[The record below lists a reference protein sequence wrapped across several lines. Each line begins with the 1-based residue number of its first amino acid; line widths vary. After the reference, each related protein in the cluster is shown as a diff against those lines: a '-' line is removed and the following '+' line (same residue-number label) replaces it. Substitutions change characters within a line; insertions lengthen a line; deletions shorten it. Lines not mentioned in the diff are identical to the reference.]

1 MRRREFIAGISAAV
15 ALPSF
20 VARAQQPE
28 RMRRIAMLNG
38 FDDNNLFFRGLAT
51 DTFRALAQMGWESGR
66 NAQIVERW
74 SRGDIQQT
82 EALAKE
88 VVAWQPD
95 VIIAAGTPA
104 ARVLQRETR
113 TIPIVFV
120 VVTDPVGAGLVA
132 SLPRPGGNITGFSNT
147 EETFGGKLLSLLNT
161 VAPHIKR
168 AAAMFNPD
176 TAPGRGLYQLG
187 SFEAAARTLGIEP
200 ITARVHSDDD
210 IETAIASL
218 GREQGGLVATPDT
231 FINDH
236 RGTIIAVSLRH
247 GVPAIFDGTGFAKQ
261 GGLLQYGPNF
271 QDMYRRA
278 ASYVDRILRGAKP
291 SDLPVELPTKYA
303 LVINLGTAKALGL
316 TVPETLLATAD
327 EVIQ

>member
-1 MRRREFIAGISAAV
+1 MRRREFIAVLGSAA
-15 ALPSF
+15 AWPF
-20 VARAQQPE
+20 AARAQQPE
-28 RMRRIAMLNG
+28 RMRRIGMLNA
-38 FDDNNLFFRGLAT
+38 FDDNNSFFRGLAT
-51 DTFRALAQMGWESGR
+51 DAIRALAQMGWESGR
-66 NAQIVERW
+66 RAQLIERW
-74 SRGDIQQT
+74 TGGEVNRT

-88 VVAWQPD
+88 VVALQPD
-95 VIIAAGTPA
+95 VILAAGTPA
-104 ARVLQRETR
+104 ARALQRETR

-147 EETFGGKLLSLLNT
+147 EETFGGKLLSLLMT
-161 VAPHIKR
+161 AAPHIKR
-168 AAAMFNPD
+168 AAVMFNPD
-176 TAPGRGLYQLG
+176 TAPGRGLYHLD
-187 SFEAAARTLGIEP
+187 SFEAAARALAIEP

-231 FINDH
+231 FVNDH
-236 RGTIIAVSLRH
+236 RGTMIAASRRN

-261 GGLLQYGPNF
+261 GGLLQYGPDF
-271 QDMYRRA
+271 QDMYRGA

-303 LVINLGTAKALGL
+303 LVVNLETAKRLGL

>member
-1 MRRREFIAGISAAV
+1 
-15 ALPSF
+15 
-20 VARAQQPE
+20 
-28 RMRRIAMLNG
+28 MLNA
-38 FDDNNLFFRGLAT
+38 FDDNNSFFRGLAT
-51 DTFRALAQMGWESGR
+51 DTIRALAQMGWESGR
-66 NAQIVERW
+66 RAQFIERW
-74 SRGDIQQT
+74 TGGEVNRT

-88 VVAWQPD
+88 VVALQPD
-95 VIIAAGTPA
+95 VILAAGTPA
-104 ARVLQRETR
+104 ARALQRETR

-147 EETFGGKLLSLLNT
+147 EETFGGKLLSLLMT
-161 VAPHIKR
+161 AAPHIKR
-168 AAAMFNPD
+168 AAVMFNPD
-176 TAPGRGLYQLG
+176 TAPGHGLYHLD
-187 SFEAAARTLGIEP
+187 SFEAAARALAIEP

-231 FINDH
+231 FVNDH
-236 RGTIIAVSLRH
+236 RGTMIAASRRN

-261 GGLLQYGPNF
+261 GGLLQYGPDF
-271 QDMYRRA
+271 RDMYRGA

-303 LVINLGTAKALGL
+303 LVVNLETAKRLGL